1 MSTHNSMTSH
11 LGEND
16 ILRAVIDDTDLPQ
29 GVKQHLI
36 ECAHC
41 RLQKGRF
48 EQELARL
55 GQLAKRYA
63 PEPRRRVTVDTARVR
78 PPFLNWK
85 LAFGAAAVAA
95 TVIIVWAAV
104 LIKTQQPGSVGNLA
118 RNMVE
123 AERLMTE
130 IDMLV
135 ENALPPV
142 YLEIVGETDLNP
154 DDEFLE
160 FLIPDTE
167 DSPRISD
174 LTKKGSARC

>member
-1 MSTHNSMTSH
+1 VSNHNSIASH
-11 LGEND
+11 LGEKD
-16 ILRAVIDDTDLPQ
+16 ILQAVIDNTDLSQ
-29 GVKQHLI
+29 SVQQHLK

-41 RLQKGRF
+41 RRQKERI

-63 PEPRRRVTVDTARVR
+63 PGPRRRVTVDTARVR
-78 PPFLNWK
+78 TPFLNRK
-85 LAFGAAAVAA
+85 FAFGAAAVAA
-95 TVIIVWAAV
+95 TVIVVWATV
-104 LIKTQQPGSVGNLA
+104 LIQTQRPGSVANSTQH
-118 RNMVE
+118 MVE

-130 IDMLV
+130 IDVLV

-154 DDEFLE
+154 DEEFLE

-167 DSPRISD
+167 DAPQISA
-174 LTKKGSARC
+174 LTMKGPARC

>member
-1 MSTHNSMTSH
+1 MSNHNSIASH

-16 ILRAVIDDTDLPQ
+16 ILQAVIDDTDLSQ
-29 GVKQHLI
+29 GVKQHLN

-41 RLQKGRF
+41 RLQKERF
-48 EQELARL
+48 EQELERL

-78 PPFLNWK
+78 RPFLNWK
-85 LAFGAAAVAA
+85 FAFGAAAVAV
-95 TVIIVWAAV
+95 TIIIVWATV
-104 LIKTQQPGSVGNLA
+104 LIQTQQPGSVGNLA
-118 RNMVE
+118 QNMVE

-130 IDMLV
+130 IDVLV

-154 DDEFLE
+154 DEEFLE

-167 DSPRISD
+167 DSPRISA
-174 LTKKGSARC
+174 LTMKGPARC